1 MERKCDK
8 CIHKK
13 EKGCEKWNCEF
24 EPKYADPTED
34 AGTLAEQKV
43 VHCNFTDAEMAR
55 EFIKDVKAVEGLLP
69 DAEMEKIK
77 FVLLTY
83 ANGTKTYVKADTIVQ
98 LADSGDGPIVYTI
111 NSDTP
116 MFVKE
121 SMDEILARI
130 GGIVC

>member
-13 EKGCEKWNCEF
+13 GKGCEKWSCEF

-43 VHCNFTDAEMAR
+43 VHCNFTDAEIAK

-77 FVLLTY
+77 FVSLTY
-83 ANGTKTYVKADTIVQ
+83 ANGTRTYVKADTIVQ
-98 LADSGDGPIVYTI
+98 LADGADKTFVYTI
-111 NSDTP
+111 NDESP
-116 MFVKE
+116 MLVKE
-121 SMDEILARI
+121 SMDDIVARI
-130 GGIVC
+130 GGIV